1 VLSRGKPLPWIS
13 NSELLQGALD
23 RMILKAVSLGPFDGY
38 GILLRIQQISK
49 DRLEIQQG
57 SLYPARYRL
66 EHQGWT
72 ASAWGESEN
81 NRKAKYYHPTAA
93 GKHEA
98 AKRSRNVEPHGACH
112 RGNPGYHTRGSM
124 TLWSRLRSWVKA
136 ILRRSRMENEMDAE
150 LRFHIEAFAED
161 LARNG
166 VPRQEAMRRARIEF
180 GGIERAKEDCRDARG
195 VNLAESLNQDL
206 RFGLRTLSKNPGFT
220 VVAVLTLALGI
231 GANAAIFGLVDS
243 AFLRDL
249 PFHEPDG
256 LVHIWTIEAD
266 GDLHTPTPTEY
277 QAVRENSKSFE
288 QIAAAG
294 WADYFYDADGS
305 VLQNLPGFLVT
316 SNWLPTLGVPPLLG
330 RNFRDEEQIAGQ
342 DAVVILSYDC
352 WHTRFHA
359 DPHVLGRQIVLN
371 RRPVTV
377 IGVLPQSLG
386 PYYRELEIFAPLV
399 LDSYASQG
407 TVRAGKMRVQIIA
420 RLKPGVALGRAR
432 SEAEVISGQLRNP
445 GVPADRGDRLVVED
459 FLQEFRQPG
468 PTMQNAQRG
477 LWLTAVAAG
486 VVLLIACANVAS
498 LLLARGVKRH
508 REVAVRAAL
517 GCSRGRMIRQL
528 LTESTLL
535 FVFGGS
541 LGLVAARWSEE
552 IITKAASGIVPGVY
566 LEVNARL
573 FAINLGVSLLSALAF
588 GMIPA
593 LQATRVGLNA
603 SLKDAAPSAAGGSR
617 SRRMRNVLVGSQIAL
632 GMVLLVCFGLLLRS
646 FLDVE
651 SSPMGYDPRNVLTA
665 TITLPATRYP
675 TPSDRARLMREAAER
690 VLLMPGVESV
700 GIADSL
706 PMQGA
711 DSGRLRIEVPG
722 PKAAPVEE
730 QIWFVSVGP
739 EYFSTLRVAML
750 AGRAFQQRDG
760 QEARPI
766 AIINQTFAKQYFPET
781 NPIGYHLAFAGSP
794 TTWREI
800 VGIVSDFRQR
810 NPEEDLRPL
819 AYFPV
824 AQTLPGRWS
833 MAIRVRAAS
842 DMGNLA
848 ARISNWLRPVD
859 PQLYWEMGSMQRLI
873 RDSESLTMRRP
884 IITLVASFGG
894 LALIL
899 VVVGVFGVTSYSV
912 AERTR
917 EIGIRVALG
926 AARLEIAGLVLRE
939 SLGVTVAGLAVGTF
953 GAFLMTRLFPTG
965 GIGWSGSGVFLYG
978 VSRTDSLTYLLTAAL
993 LTNVVLAA
1001 SWAPARRATRV
1012 DPLVALRYE

>member
-1 VLSRGKPLPWIS
+1 MRLWR
-13 NSELLQGALD
+13 
-23 RMILKAVSLGPFDGY
+23 
-38 GILLRIQQISK
+38 RI
-49 DRLEIQQG
+49 
-57 SLYPARYRL
+57 
-66 EHQGWT
+66 
-72 ASAWGESEN
+72 
-81 NRKAKYYHPTAA
+81 
-93 GKHEA
+93 
-98 AKRSRNVEPHGACH
+98 
-112 RGNPGYHTRGSM
+112 
-124 TLWSRLRSWVKA
+124 RSWTGA
-136 ILRRSRMENEMDAE
+136 MLRRSRMESEMDRE
-150 LRFHIEAFAED
+150 LRFHIEAYAED
-161 LARNG
+161 LIRSG
-166 VPRQEAMRRARIEF
+166 VPHSEAMRRARIEF
-180 GGIERAKEDCRDARG
+180 GGIELMKEDCRDARG
-195 VNLAESLNQDL
+195 VNFIESLIQDL
-206 RFGLRTLSKNPGFT
+206 RFGLRMLSKHPGFT
-220 VVAVLTLALGI
+220 VVAVLTLALGL

-243 AFLRDL
+243 AFLRGL
-249 PFHEPDG
+249 PFREPDR

-277 QAVRENSKSFE
+277 QAVREDSKLFE
-288 QIAAAG
+288 RIAAAG

-305 VLQNLPGFLVT
+305 VLQNLPGLLVT
-316 SNWLPTLGVPPLLG
+316 PNWLPTLGVQPLLG

-359 DPHVLGRQIVLN
+359 DPHVAGRQIVLN

-377 IGVLPQSLG
+377 IGVLPQSMGL
-386 PYYRELEIFAPLV
+386 YYQEQEIFAPLV

-407 TVRAGKMRVQIIA
+407 NVRAGKMRVQIVA
-420 RLKPGVALGRAR
+420 RLKPGVTLGQAR
-432 SEAEVISGQLRNP
+432 SESEVIAGQLRNS
-445 GVPADRGDRLVVED
+445 GIRADRSDRLVVED
-459 FLQEFRQPG
+459 FQQMLRQPG

-498 LLLARGVKRH
+498 LLLARGVKRR

-535 FVFGGS
+535 FVFGGG
-541 LGLVAARWSEE
+541 LGLLAARWSEE

-566 LEVNARL
+566 LEVNARV
-573 FAINLGVSLLSALAF
+573 FAISLGVSLLSALAF

-593 LQATRVGLNA
+593 LQATRAGLNE
-603 SLKDAAPSAAGGSR
+603 SLKDAAPNAAGGSR
-617 SRRMRNVLVGSQIAL
+617 PRRMRNVLVGSQIAL

-646 FLDVE
+646 FMHVQ

-665 TITLPATRYP
+665 TITLPATRY
-675 TPSDRARLMREAAER
+675 TAPSERARLMREAAER
-690 VLLMPGVESV
+690 VRLMPDVESV
-700 GIADSL
+700 GIADAL

-722 PKAAPVEE
+722 AKAALVEQ
-730 QIWFVSVGP
+730 QIWFVSVSP

-750 AGRAFQQRDG
+750 AGRPFQERDG
-760 QEARPI
+760 PQARPI

-781 NPIGYHLAFAGSP
+781 NPIGYHLAFADSP

-819 AYFPV
+819 AYFPA

-833 MAIRVRAAS
+833 LAIRVRAAS
-842 DMGNLA
+842 DTGIVA
-848 ARISNWLRPVD
+848 ARINNWLRPVD
-859 PQLYWEMGSMQRLI
+859 PQLYWEMGSTQRLI
-873 RDSESLTMRRP
+873 LDSESLTMRRP
-884 IITLVASFGG
+884 IITLAASFGG

-926 AARLEIAGLVLRE
+926 AARREIAGLVLRE
-939 SLGVTVAGLAVGTF
+939 SLGVTLAGLAVGTF
-953 GAFLMTRLFPTG
+953 GAFAMTRLFPTG
-965 GIGWSGSGVFLYG
+965 GIGWSGSGIFLYG

-1001 SWAPARRATRV
+1001 SWAPARRAMHV